1 MSIPSII
8 AGAILITSSGL
19 AMASDC
25 ASRIDPRSQTFVLD
39 LLACLKS
46 LENEANELRNRP
58 VSELVPRGAVVAFDR
73 DDLTEDICPTGW
85 VPFLEARAHV
95 IVGAGDP
102 SKSPGKMAYDERRKP
117 LQGYVLRQH
126 GGEQTYAD
134 FSTLNTE
141 TGVAPHSNV
150 FPYLALYYC
159 KKS

>member
-1 MSIPSII
+1 MAEDKETLASVAKAAVRTEAIQQSAKWVIGGAVALVGFAAVGWWFYFKPSV
-8 AGAILITSSGL
+8 
-19 AMASDC
+19 
-25 ASRIDPRSQTFVLD
+25 IDTLGG
-39 LLACLKS
+39 
-46 LENEANELRNRP
+46 
-58 VSELVPRGAVVAFDR
+58 VPRGAVMAFDR
-73 DDLTEDICPTGW
+73 DDLTEDTCPIGW

-102 SKSPGKMAYDERRKP
+102 AKSPGKMRYDERQKL

-134 FSTLNTE
+134 FSTFQPL
-141 TGVAPHSNV
+141 TGVSPHSNV